1 MERAAGFHV
10 LLVMEKVTRRETI
23 TPKNLNLITKKSIG
37 QKKQKS
43 NFEVIDLNYLIV
55 CLVLPYRFQ

>member
-1 MERAAGFHV
+1 VERAAGFHV

-43 NFEVIDLNYLIV
+43 KFKA
-55 CLVLPYRFQ
+55 